1 MKTLNSQL
9 NYFKGL
15 FLACCIA
22 LVAFGCEKEVITP
35 ENNEPSITGSYNYIQ
50 RPIVQCGP
58 SVFND
63 LRDGSTNLGTVEITN
78 SSSELF
84 LIFNLNNWKFL
95 DEVKIFTEDAASMPL
110 DDDGN
115 IDVERFGYMQTLSS
129 PANDY
134 TLTMPLSSMPNCIDL
149 MIRARVSTRN
159 MWGQTT
165 AINYV
170 WMTGT
175 PVANGYQFHYCA
187 PSCLSGN
194 TNTNDVI

>member
-1 MKTLNSQL
+1 MKTLNTQMK
-9 NYFKGL
+9 FVKGL

-35 ENNEPSITGSYNYIQ
+35 ENNQPAITGSYHYIQ
-50 RPIVQCGP
+50 RPIAACGP

-63 LRDGSTNLGTVEITN
+63 LRDGATNLGTLEITN
-78 SSSELF
+78 SSTELY
-84 LIFNLNNWKFL
+84 LIFNLNNFKFL
-95 DEVKIFTEDAASMPL
+95 EEVKIFTDDASNMPM

-115 IDVERFGYMQTLSS
+115 IDVERFGFMQSLTSA
-129 PANDY
+129 ANDY
-134 TLTMPLSSMPNCIDL
+134 TLTMPLSSMPTCMDI

-165 AINYV
+165 GINYV

-175 PVANGYQFHYCA
+175 PVANGYMFHYCA
-187 PSCLSGN
+187 PSCVSGN
-194 TNTNDVI
+194 NDANSAI